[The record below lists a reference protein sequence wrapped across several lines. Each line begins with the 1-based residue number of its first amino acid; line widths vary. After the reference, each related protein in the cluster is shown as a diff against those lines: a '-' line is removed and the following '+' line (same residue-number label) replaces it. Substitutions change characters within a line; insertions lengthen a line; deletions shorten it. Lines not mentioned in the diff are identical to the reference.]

1 MTILALHRQLQKTFD
16 PLLARLLR
24 PQSLARVATR
34 MPERMNVLLVEQM
47 LNRALTEQIAEGDF
61 DFLQRRVLQVEVLDA
76 HLFVGVSF
84 DRNRLSCRYFR
95 ATVGEPDV
103 TLSIASVDAIDL
115 IQQQV
120 DPDTLFF
127 QRKLKIN
134 GDTELAHH
142 VKNTIDTLSPEVIPG
157 VLLKLLQLY
166 QRRCLLREEI
176 RMHR

>member
-24 PQSLARVATR
+24 PQALARVATR
-34 MPERMNVLLVEQM
+34 MPERMNFLLVEQM
-47 LNRALTEQIAEGDF
+47 LNRAFAEQIAEGDF
-61 DFLQRRVLQVEVLDA
+61 DFLQHRVLQVEVLDA
-76 HLFVGVSF
+76 GLFVGVSF
-84 DRNRLSCRYFR
+84 DRNRLLCRYFR
-95 ATVGEPDV
+95 ATAGKSDV

-142 VKNTIDTLSPEVIPG
+142 VKNTIDKLSPEVIPG
-157 VLLKLLQLY
+157 FLIKLMQQYQHRFLLTG
-166 QRRCLLREEI
+166 ETV
-176 RMHR
+176 